1 MPTYKDE
8 KTGTWYC
15 KFYYTD
21 YTGTRKQKLKRGF
34 KLQRTAKE
42 WEQDFLTRL
51 QGCPDMTFKT
61 LYELYATD
69 LKEHA
74 RESTYRTH
82 LSLVRR
88 HVLPFWEKLRL
99 DQITPADVRRWQ
111 GEIKKHGLAPHTQY
125 VANCYLSTIF
135 NFAVRYYNLPSNPCR
150 TVPLIGKPGRS
161 LTFWTLEE
169 YQKFLPTV
177 IDPIMRAAFQVLFY
191 TGMRCGEL
199 LALQI
204 KDFDAEKKSINI
216 CGTYHRYDRTDIITD
231 PKSDNSK
238 RVITIPDFLV
248 EELQDLLQKIY
259 SPEPT
264 DRIFQP
270 VTSIRLRTAITKG
283 SSATE
288 IKRIRVHDLRH
299 SHVSL
304 LINMGFPALL
314 IAERIGDTVDMVNKI
329 YGHLYPNRHREVADQ
344 LEKLHL

>member
-1 MPTYKDE
+1 M
-8 KTGTWYC
+8 
-15 KFYYTD
+15 
-21 YTGTRKQKLKRGF
+21 
-34 KLQRTAKE
+34 
-42 WEQDFLTRL
+42 
-51 QGCPDMTFKT
+51 
-61 LYELYATD
+61 
-69 LKEHA
+69 H
-74 RESTYRTH
+74 
-82 LSLVRR
+82 
-88 HVLPFWEKLRL
+88 
-99 DQITPADVRRWQ
+99 
-111 GEIKKHGLAPHTQY
+111 
-125 VANCYLSTIF
+125 
-135 NFAVRYYNLPSNPCR
+135 
-150 TVPLIGKPGRS
+150 
-161 LTFWTLEE
+161 
-169 YQKFLPTV
+169 
-177 IDPIMRAAFQVLFY
+177 AAFQVLFY

-204 KDFDAEKKSINI
+204 KDFDAAKKSINI

-248 EELQDLLQKIY
+248 EELQNLLQKIY

-264 DRIFQP
+264 DR
-270 VTSIRLRTAITKG
+270 
-283 SSATE
+283 

>member
-1 MPTYKDE
+1 M
-8 KTGTWYC
+8 
-15 KFYYTD
+15 
-21 YTGTRKQKLKRGF
+21 
-34 KLQRTAKE
+34 
-42 WEQDFLTRL
+42 
-51 QGCPDMTFKT
+51 
-61 LYELYATD
+61 
-69 LKEHA
+69 H
-74 RESTYRTH
+74 
-82 LSLVRR
+82 
-88 HVLPFWEKLRL
+88 
-99 DQITPADVRRWQ
+99 
-111 GEIKKHGLAPHTQY
+111 
-125 VANCYLSTIF
+125 
-135 NFAVRYYNLPSNPCR
+135 
-150 TVPLIGKPGRS
+150 
-161 LTFWTLEE
+161 
-169 YQKFLPTV
+169 
-177 IDPIMRAAFQVLFY
+177 AAFQVLFY

-204 KDFDAEKKSINI
+204 KDFDAAKKSINI

-270 VTSIRLRTAITKG
+270 VTPIRLRTAITIG
-283 SSATE
+283 SAATE